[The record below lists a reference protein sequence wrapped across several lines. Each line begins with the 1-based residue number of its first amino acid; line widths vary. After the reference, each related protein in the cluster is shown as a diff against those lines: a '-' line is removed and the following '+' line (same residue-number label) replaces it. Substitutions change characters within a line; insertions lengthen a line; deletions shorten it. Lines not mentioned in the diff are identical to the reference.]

1 MTRDEAIKQ
10 LDWYFDYDN
19 GGAAED
25 KTKEAYSIIRNIAFK
40 YDEYEGKRKRLFS
53 DTIICPVCRDSAKW
67 NTTLRC
73 YRCNT
78 CGWNDGDKFG
88 G

>member
-1 MTRDEAIKQ
+1 LTLDEAIKQ
-10 LDWYFDYDN
+10 LDWYFDYDD
-19 GGAAED
+19 GGAAD
-25 KTKEAYSIIRNIAFK
+25 YKTKEAYSIIRNIAFEYDK
-40 YDEYEGKRKRLFS
+40 YEAKRKRLFS
-53 DTIICPVCRDSAKW
+53 DTITCPICRDSAKW

-73 YRCNT
+73 YRCHT